1 MNIRLTFLLLAILL
15 LFGGTILVV
24 TMTREAPPEPD
35 QPWLFKVDDN
45 TITHIEVAYQGATAV
60 YDKKAGGTKWFILED
75 GREIPVFQEKWSGTP
90 LLLSGPR
97 VNRKLSDEIGN
108 AAAYG
113 LDPPET
119 VVRVTE
125 RTGRTYEFHM
135 GIVTPDGENQYA
147 RLVGSEELFT
157 VPQIWAMVINRL
169 VFQPPYPRLYDM
181 DGEND
186 RRDKT
191 VYFEVTQ
198 GSNQS
203 IFQYRGREL
212 DSWLR
217 LEPLAASGP
226 LTSFCASDFSDSV
239 GQEYQ
244 ELAIAPADWPDADRL
259 LDNPQADN
267 VVTDEFDD
275 PENYGLEP
283 PLTMV
288 CVGTLDNQGNLPYE
302 FYLGNPT
309 PDGQSRYARTVGNPA
324 LFTVPAAW
332 ADSLERL
339 ATDPPA
345 GELVPAAEPAAGS

>member
-15 LFGGTILVV
+15 LFGGAILVV
-24 TMTREAPPEPD
+24 TNRESPPDPD
-35 QPWLFKVDDN
+35 EDWLFKVDDN
-45 TITHIEVAYQGATAV
+45 TITHIEVAYQGETAV
-60 YDKKAGGTKWFILED
+60 YDKRPGGTKWFIVAD
-75 GREIPVFQEKWSGTP
+75 GKEIPVFQEKWSGTP

-97 VNRKLSDEIGN
+97 VNRTLSDEIGN
-108 AAAYG
+108 PADYG
-113 LDPPET
+113 LEPPET

-147 RLVGSEELFT
+147 RLVGSEKLFT

-181 DGEND
+181 DGE
-186 RRDKT
+186 REQRDKT

-198 GSNQS
+198 GANQS
-203 IFQYRGREL
+203 VFQYRGREL
-212 DSWLR
+212 DSWYL
-217 LEPLAASGP
+217 LEPLDASAP
-226 LTSFCASDFSDSV
+226 LTSVCTPGFSP
-239 GQEYQ
+239 GAETEYA
-244 ELAIAPADWPDADRL
+244 ELAIAPADWPDADSL
-259 LDNPQADN
+259 LNNPQADN
-267 VVTDEFDD
+267 VAADEFDD

-283 PLTMV
+283 PRAV
-288 CVGTLDNQGNLPYE
+288 ICVGTLSDQLHE

-339 ATDPPA
+339 ATNPPA
-345 GELVPAAEPAAGS
+345 GEPVAEAADGS

>member
-15 LFGGTILVV
+15 LFGGAILVV
-24 TMTREAPPEPD
+24 TNRESPPAEPE

-60 YDKKAGGTKWFILED
+60 YDKKPGGTKWFIVAD
-75 GREIPVFQEKWSGTP
+75 GKEIPVFQEKWSGTP

-108 AAAYG
+108 PAAYG
-113 LDPPET
+113 LEPPET

-186 RRDKT
+186 WRDKT

-198 GSNQS
+198 GVNQS
-203 IFQYRGREL
+203 VFQYRGREL
-212 DSWLR
+212 DSWYL
-217 LEPLAASGP
+217 LEPLEASAP
-226 LTSFCASDFSDSV
+226 LTSVCTPGFSP
-239 GQEYQ
+239 GAETEYA
-244 ELAIAPADWPDADRL
+244 ELAIAPADWPDADSL
-259 LDNPQADN
+259 LNNPQADN
-267 VVTDEFDD
+267 VAADEFDD

-283 PLTMV
+283 PRAV
-288 CVGTLDNQGNLPYE
+288 ICVGTLSDQLHE

-339 ATDPPA
+339 ATNPPA
-345 GELVPAAEPAAGS
+345 GEPEAEAADGS

>member
-15 LFGGTILVV
+15 LFGGAILVV
-24 TMTREAPPEPD
+24 TNRESPPDPD
-35 QPWLFKVDDN
+35 EDWLFKVDDN
-45 TITHIEVAYQGATAV
+45 TITHIEVAYQGETAV
-60 YDKKAGGTKWFILED
+60 YDKKPGGTKWFIVAD
-75 GREIPVFQEKWSGTP
+75 GKDIPVFQEKWSGTP

-97 VNRKLSDEIGN
+97 VNRTLSDEIGN
-108 AAAYG
+108 PADYG
-113 LDPPET
+113 LEPPET

-147 RLVGSEELFT
+147 RLVGSEKLFT

-181 DGEND
+181 DGE
-186 RRDKT
+186 REQRDKT

-198 GSNQS
+198 GANQS
-203 IFQYRGREL
+203 VFQYRGREL
-212 DSWLR
+212 DSWYL
-217 LEPLAASGP
+217 LEPLEANAP
-226 LTSFCASDFSDSV
+226 LTSVCTPGFSP
-239 GQEYQ
+239 GAEREYA
-244 ELAIAPADWPDADRL
+244 ELAIAPADWPDADSL

-267 VVTDEFDD
+267 VAADEFDD

-283 PLTMV
+283 PRAVV
-288 CVGTLDNQGNLPYE
+288 CVGTLSDQLHE
-302 FYLGNPT
+302 FHLGNPT

-339 ATDPPA
+339 ATNPPA
-345 GELVPAAEPAAGS
+345 GEPVAEAEAADGS

>member
-24 TMTREAPPEPD
+24 QMTREAPPEPD

-45 TITHIEVAYQGATAV
+45 TITHIEVAYQGDTAV
-60 YDKKAGGTKWFILED
+60 YDKKAGGTKWFILEE

-198 GSNQS
+198 GSDQS

-217 LEPLAASGP
+217 LEPLDARGP
-226 LTSFCASDFSDSV
+226 VTSVCAPGFALSEET
-239 GQEYQ
+239 EYA
-244 ELAIAPADWPDADRL
+244 EWALAPADWGNADLL

-267 VVTDEFDD
+267 VVADEFDD

-283 PLTMV
+283 PRAVV
-288 CVGTLDNQGNLPYE
+288 CVGTLSDQLHE

-309 PDGQSRYARTVGNPA
+309 PDGQSRYATTVGNPA

-345 GELVPAAEPAAGS
+345 GELVPAAEAAAGS

>member
-24 TMTREAPPEPD
+24 NMNRQAPPEPE

-45 TITHIEVAYQGATAV
+45 SITHIEVAYQGATAV
-60 YDKKAGGTKWFILED
+60 YDKKPGGTKWFIVAD
-75 GREIPVFQEKWSGTP
+75 GKEIPVFQEKWSGTP

-108 AAAYG
+108 PAAYG
-113 LDPPET
+113 LEPPET

-181 DGEND
+181 DGE
-186 RRDKT
+186 REQRDKT

-198 GSNQS
+198 GANQS
-203 IFQYRGREL
+203 VFQYRGREL
-212 DSWLR
+212 DSWYL
-217 LEPLAASGP
+217 LEPLEASAP
-226 LTSFCASDFSDSV
+226 LTSVCTPGFSP
-239 GQEYQ
+239 GAEREYA
-244 ELAIAPADWPDADRL
+244 ELAIAPADWPDADSL

-267 VVTDEFDD
+267 VAADEFDD

-283 PLTMV
+283 PRAV
-288 CVGTLDNQGNLPYE
+288 ICVGTLADQLHE

-332 ADSLERL
+332 ADALERL
-339 ATDPPA
+339 ATNPPA
-345 GELVPAAEPAAGS
+345 GEPVAEAEAAAGS

>member
-15 LFGGTILVV
+15 LFGGAILVV
-24 TMTREAPPEPD
+24 TNRESPPDPD
-35 QPWLFKVDDN
+35 EDWLFKVDDN
-45 TITHIEVAYQGATAV
+45 TITHIEVAYQGETAV
-60 YDKKAGGTKWFILED
+60 YDKKPGGTKWFIVAD
-75 GREIPVFQEKWSGTP
+75 GKDIPVFQEKWSGTP

-97 VNRKLSDEIGN
+97 VNRTLSDEIGN
-108 AAAYG
+108 PADYG
-113 LDPPET
+113 LEPPET

-147 RLVGSEELFT
+147 RLVGSEKLFT

-181 DGEND
+181 DGE
-186 RRDKT
+186 REQRDKT

-198 GSNQS
+198 GANQS
-203 IFQYRGREL
+203 VFQYRGREL
-212 DSWLR
+212 DSWYL
-217 LEPLAASGP
+217 LEPLEASAP
-226 LTSFCASDFSDSV
+226 LTSVCTPGFSP
-239 GQEYQ
+239 GAEREYA
-244 ELAIAPADWPDADRL
+244 ELAIAPADWPDADSL

-267 VVTDEFDD
+267 VAADEFDD

-283 PLTMV
+283 PRAVV
-288 CVGTLDNQGNLPYE
+288 CVGTLSDQLHE
-302 FYLGNPT
+302 FHLGNPT

-339 ATDPPA
+339 ATNPPA
-345 GELVPAAEPAAGS
+345 GEPVAEAEAADGS

>member
-24 TMTREAPPEPD
+24 TLNRAAPAEPD

-45 TITHIEVAYQGATAV
+45 TITHIEVAYQGDTAV

-97 VNRKLSDEIGN
+97 VNRKLSDQIGN
-108 AAAYG
+108 PAEYG
-113 LDPPET
+113 LAPPET
-119 VVRVTE
+119 IVRVTE

-186 RRDKT
+186 RRDET

-198 GSNQS
+198 GTDQVV
-203 IFQYRGREL
+203 FQYRGREL
-212 DSWLR
+212 DSWLL
-217 LEPLAASGP
+217 LEPLQAGAP
-226 LTSFCASDFSDSV
+226 LQSVCAPGFSRGE

-259 LDNPQADN
+259 LDNPRADN
-267 VVTDEFDD
+267 VVSDELDD

-283 PLTMV
+283 PRAIV
-288 CVGTLDNQGNLPYE
+288 CVGTLGDQLHE

-309 PDGQSRYARTVGNPA
+309 PDGQSRYALTVGNPA

-339 ATDPPA
+339 VTDPPP
-345 GELVPAAEPAAGS
+345 GVPVEPAAADSP